1 MAGNCLISS
10 ANVREWVKGCAVGAG
25 SFGIVNLA
33 MNKFTGELFAV
44 KSALSG
50 PGLQSLENEA
60 DILEDLDSPFVIQC
74 LGREFSNESN
84 GEQRL
89 NLFMEFMAGGSLSD
103 VAEKFGGA
111 LDESVIRL
119 YTREILEGLKYVHKN
134 SIVHGDLKC
143 KNLLVGSSGNIKLA
157 DFGCSKRISSSKND
171 AGSKFSWQSICGTPL
186 WTSPEVLRNEGLSFA
201 SDIWSLGCTI
211 IEMATG
217 RPPWGDKISNP
228 MAAVFKIACSNEVP
242 QFPTKFSNEG
252 LDFLAKCFQR
262 DPTKRWTSAE
272 LLNHPFVLRN
282 LRKEDV
288 NSPVSIL
295 DVGLYE
301 SDYDDSD
308 ELAKVIEE
316 KHRSKFPS
324 LKRQRSRKGRKCRD
338 NDWASS
344 ENWITVRS
352 G

>member
-1 MAGNCLISS
+1 MAGNCLNSS
-10 ANVREWVKGCAVGAG
+10 AIGKEWVKGRAVGAG

-50 PGLQSLENEA
+50 HGLQSLENEA
-60 DILEDLDSPFVIQC
+60 DILENLDSPFIIQC
-74 LGREFSNESN
+74 LGRELSYESN

-89 NLFMEFMAGGSLSD
+89 NLFMEFMAGGSLAD
-103 VAEKFGGA
+103 VAEKFGGS

-134 SIVHGDLKC
+134 GIAHGDLKC
-143 KNLLVGSSGNIKLA
+143 KNVLVGSSGNIKLA
-157 DFGCSKRISSSKND
+157 DFGCSKRISSSKID
-171 AGSKFSWQSICGTPL
+171 ADSKLSWQTICGTPL
-186 WTSPEVLRNEGLSFA
+186 WTAPEVLRNEGLGFA

-228 MAAVFKIACSNEVP
+228 MAAVLKIACGNEVP
-242 QFPTKFSNEG
+242 QFPKQFSKDG
-252 LDFLAKCFQR
+252 LDFLANCFQR

-272 LLNHPFVLRN
+272 LLNHPFVLKMLRN
-282 LRKEDV
+282 EDAD
-288 NSPVSIL
+288 SPVSIL
-295 DVGLYE
+295 DIGLYE
-301 SDYDDSD
+301 SDYDSD
-308 ELAKVIEE
+308 ELAKVIE
-316 KHRSKFPS
+316 KRQRSRFPS
-324 LKRQRSRKGRKCRD
+324 LNRQRSRKGRRCRE
-338 NDWASS
+338 NDWTSS